1 MLVLYRRVGE
11 TFIIQGNVEVTIL
24 QVKRNQIRIGINA
37 PREVSVLRKEL
48 HDKIQE
54 ERRIGIV
61 RPMPGSRK

>member
-24 QVKRNQIRIGINA
+24 RIEGDQIRIGINA
-37 PREVSVLRKEL
+37 PKEILVLRKEL

-54 ERRIGIV
+54 ERKTGVV

>member
-54 ERRIGIV
+54 ERKIGIV